1 MEIPEPFELKL
12 ATCGGRWL
20 DGRQDYGDNVIVTA
34 VPA

>member
-12 ATCGGRWL
+12 VTCGGRWL
-20 DGRQDYGDNVIVTA
+20 DEQPDYGDNVIVTA